1 MQKQTV
7 EFVVQTAKDGT
18 IVTVGKSVILQ
29 PKTNY
34 SGKKTRWFDDSKLL
48 KSNKNNKA

>member
-7 EFVVQTAKDGT
+7 EFAVQTKGN
-18 IVTVGKSVILQ
+18 IVEKIGKSSVLV

-34 SGKKTRWFDDSKLL
+34 DGRKTKWLNDDRLL
-48 KSNKNNKA
+48 KSNKK

>member
-7 EFVVQTAKDGT
+7 EFAVETAKDGT
-18 IVTVGKSVILQ
+18 ITIGKSVILQ

-34 SGKKTRWFDDSKLL
+34 DGRKKTHWFDDSKLL
-48 KSNKNNKA
+48 KSNKK